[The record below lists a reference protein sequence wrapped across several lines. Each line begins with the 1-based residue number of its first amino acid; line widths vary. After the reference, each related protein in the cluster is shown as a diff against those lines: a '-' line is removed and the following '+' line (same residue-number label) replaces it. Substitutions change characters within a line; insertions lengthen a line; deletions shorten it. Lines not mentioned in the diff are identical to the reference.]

1 VIGVR
6 EGAGRLHALAAR
18 LSGTSDLLLA
28 IAALAI
34 VTLLVAPLPAWLLD
48 LGLAA
53 NLALSAT
60 VLLAALFAPEALRL
74 ASFPALLLLTT
85 LYRLA
90 LEVSST
96 RLVLSRGHA
105 GRIIEAFGRVVVA
118 GDYVVGG
125 VVFAILT
132 LVQFLVVAKGG
143 ERVAEVAAR
152 FTLDA
157 LPGKQMSIDA
167 DLRAGAIDQVEA
179 RRRRRAL
186 EREGQLYGAMDGAL
200 KFVKGDV
207 LAGIAIVLV
216 NVAGGLV
223 AGLVR
228 GMPLEAAARRYAL
241 LAIGDGLAAQIPALL
256 VSVAAGVVV
265 TRVAAEEEGGT
276 LARELGSQLFTDPRA
291 LAAVAVLCGAMILL
305 PGLPAAPFAALAV
318 VAGAAAYAAGRRR
331 AAGSASAGRPGDGP
345 GCDRGRHRQGPG
357 GAPGLAPAAQVALEL
372 APDLAEL
379 VTRAATHSGAA
390 PVPGGA
396 ARLLDAL
403 GDDLWR
409 AVGVRLPP
417 VDIRAAS
424 GLASGTWRLLLDEV
438 PAATGRA
445 PPSEAVALIPAPE
458 LAALGIAATAEPDP
472 LSGAQLARISAA
484 DAARAAL
491 LAPVRGP
498 VERLG
503 AALAAALRDHA
514 HHFVG
519 VQEVHGLLE
528 ALEPSHPALV
538 NEISRQ
544 VPAPILAEVLRRLL
558 EERVPARPLRAIL
571 EAALES
577 GAVQHPAALA
587 ESCRR
592 ALNRQIAHHHARAGV
607 LEALLLDPDVDAALR
622 RSSLDGA
629 PALDPT
635 EHADLLAAVERALS
649 ALEHGRA
656 PCIVTDPQLRRGL
669 RQLIAPRFP
678 RLAVLSYD
686 ELPPALPVRPLG
698 KIALDPAGEGARLPG
713 S

>member
-1 VIGVR
+1 VTPARAGT
-6 EGAGRLHALAAR
+6 GRLHSLTAR
-18 LSGTSDLLLA
+18 LRGTSDLLLA
-28 IAALAI
+28 VAALAI
-34 VTLLVAPLPAWLLD
+34 VSLLVAPLPPWLLD

-60 VLLAALFAPEALRL
+60 ILLAALFAPEALRL
-74 ASFPALLLLTT
+74 ASFPTLLLLTT

-105 GRIIEAFGRVVVA
+105 GRVIEAFGHVVVA
-118 GDYVVGG
+118 GNYVVGA

-167 DLRAGAIDQVEA
+167 DLRAGAIDQAEA

-207 LAGIAIVLV
+207 LAGIAIVVV

-223 AGLVR
+223 AGLMR

-241 LAIGDGLAAQIPALL
+241 LAIGDGLVAQIPALL

-276 LARELGSQLFTDPRA
+276 LAGELGRQLFTDPRA
-291 LAAVAVLCGAMILL
+291 LAAVSVLCGGLGLL
-305 PGLPAAPFAALAV
+305 PGLPLLPFAALAAATG
-318 VAGAAAYAAGRRR
+318 AGAFVADRRKTAGTE
-331 AAGSASAGRPGDGP
+331 STGRPGGGP
-345 GCDRGRHRQGPG
+345 RGDRHRQGMDGP
-357 GAPGLAPAAQVALEL
+357 PGLAPAAQVALEL

-379 VTRAATHSGAA
+379 VTRAATDSDAA
-390 PVPGGA
+390 RVPGSAG
-396 ARLLDAL
+396 RLLDAL

-409 AVGVRLPP
+409 AVGVRLPH
-417 VDIRAAS
+417 VEVRAAS
-424 GLASGTWRLLLDEV
+424 ALPPGAWRLLLDEV
-438 PAATGRA
+438 PAAAGRA
-445 PPSEAVALIPAPE
+445 PPSEAVALMPASE
-458 LAALGIAATAEPDP
+458 LAALGIAAAAELDP
-472 LSGAQLARISAA
+472 LSGARLARISAV
-484 DAARAAL
+484 DAHRVAP

-498 VERLG
+498 IERLG
-503 AALAAALRDHA
+503 AALAAALREHA

-538 NEISRQ
+538 NEVSRQ
-544 VPAPILAEVLRRLL
+544 VPAPVLAEVLRRLL
-558 EERVPARPLRAIL
+558 EERVPARPLRKIL
-571 EAALES
+571 EAVLEG
-577 GAVQHPAALA
+577 GAAQEPAALA

-592 ALNRQIAHHHARAGV
+592 ALNRQIAHHHAPAGV
-607 LEALLLDPDVDAALR
+607 LEALLLDPGADAALR
-622 RSSLDGA
+622 RSRLDGA
-629 PALDPT
+629 PALDPDG
-635 EHADLLAAVERALS
+635 HANLLAAVERALS
-649 ALEHGRA
+649 ALDEGRM
-656 PCIVTDPQLRRGL
+656 PVIITEPMLRRGL
-669 RQLIAPRFP
+669 RQIIAPRFP

-686 ELPPALPVRPLG
+686 ELPPCLPVRPLG
-698 KIALDPAGEGARLPG
+698 KIALVSTGEGARLA
-713 S
+713 